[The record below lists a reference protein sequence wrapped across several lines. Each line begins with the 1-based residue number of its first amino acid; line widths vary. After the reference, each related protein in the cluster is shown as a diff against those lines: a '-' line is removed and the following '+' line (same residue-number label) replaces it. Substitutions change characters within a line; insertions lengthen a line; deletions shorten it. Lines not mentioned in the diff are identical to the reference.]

1 MRTGTSRKG
10 RRMVASSLPPP
21 KSDGATVDFLQL
33 KATARPASEQRGP
46 VSGRSK
52 STAQLRNLVHAEAH
66 LQMRVQMSDRCR
78 ILVASMTCACND
90 DVNAT
95 SGNVGD
101 TDVAK
106 EIRSSRLTIEGTK
119 SIGREVFPCPGCECN
134 LQRHFKMQYVVEGQE
149 TRKGKRDNESA
160 QVA

>member
-1 MRTGTSRKG
+1 
-10 RRMVASSLPPP
+10 MVASSLPPP

-33 KATARPASEQRGP
+33 KATARPASEQHGP

-52 STAQLRNLVHAEAH
+52 STAQLRDLVHAEGR
-66 LQMRVQMSDRCR
+66 LQMKAQMSGRRR
-78 ILVASMTCACND
+78 ILAAPMTCACNN

-95 SGNVGD
+95 SGNVGG

-106 EIRSSRLTIEGTK
+106 EMQSSQLTIEGTK

-134 LQRHFKMQYVVEGQE
+134 LQRHFELQYLVEGQE
-149 TRKGKRDNESA
+149 TRKGKRTMNPRK
-160 QVA
+160 